1 MPDLVDL
8 TVSYEKQD
16 SFQLARTAATFIVQ
30 KVDCCSLDVI
40 KAILKKRKALN
51 LLDWAVANFSLLSA

>member
-8 TVSYEKQD
+8 TVSYERQD
-16 SFQLARTAATFIVQ
+16 SFQLAKTAANFIVQ
-30 KVDCCSLDVI
+30 GVDCCSLEVI

-51 LLDWAVANFSLLSA
+51 LLDLAVANYSLLSA